1 MINRPQFQSFFHV
14 EIVESVGVFLLA
26 ESDYFLLTGHLYELI
41 APLLNGK
48 RTPDEIIDIL
58 EEREERVSPA
68 EVYYALMLMEQKGYI
83 VESTDELPSEIAA
96 FYSLLNVA
104 PELATKRLRSGKVAV
119 TSCGNVPTEPLIS
132 LLESLNI
139 QVGDSG
145 DIAVVLT
152 DDYLQDGL
160 DAFNRQALQSQ
171 TPWILIKPVG
181 AIIWIG
187 PIFIPGKTG
196 CWECLAQRLRS
207 NRPVEGFIQKH
218 KNISTPLPTS
228 IAAFPAVQQTGL
240 NLAASEIA
248 KWIVRGENKSLEG
261 NLITWDT
268 IHLDTQKHALVKLPQ
283 CPECGEAQ
291 YKPDSFPVP
300 VVLESCKKV
309 FVADGGHRS
318 SSPEETI
325 EKYEHHI
332 SPILGAVREITPL
345 MGGKKNTLT
354 PIYVAGHNFAT
365 MLDNLDFLRE
375 NLRGRSGGKG
385 KSDAQAK
392 ASALCEA
399 IERYSG
405 VFQGYEPRQRGIYRQ
420 MGDRA
425 IHPNACMHFSEA
437 QYQTRAEWNAS
448 CPSAFQK
455 VTEPFDEEREIDWTP
470 VWSLTHQDWKFLP
483 TAYCYY
489 GYDMSDVKYCWANSN
504 GCAAGN
510 TKEEAILQGFMELV
524 ERDSVSIWWYNRLKR
539 PGVDLDSF
547 DEPYFRALKEY
558 YRTLDR
564 SLWVL
569 DITIDLNIPAFAA
582 ISSRTD
588 NGPVED
594 ILYGFG
600 AHFDPKIA
608 IMRALTEVNQTLPAV
623 GTVNPDGTT
632 KYMYSDQLAIDWWQ
646 QATIASEPYVVPDEN
661 TPLKRV
667 GDYPQ
672 LATDDLRDDVLNC
685 VKIAEELGMETLV
698 LDQTRP
704 DIGLNVVK
712 VIVPEMRVF
721 WKRRGPGRLYDVPVK
736 MGWLPSPRQENEL
749 NPFAIFF

>member
-1 MINRPQFQSFFHV
+1 M

-26 ESDYFLLTGHLYELI
+26 ETDIFVLKGHVYELL
-41 APLLNGK
+41 APLVDGK
-48 RTPDEIIDIL
+48 RTPDDIL
-58 EEREERVSPA
+58 DILEERVSPA
-68 EVYYALMLMEQKGYI
+68 EFYYALMVMEQKGYI
-83 VESTDELPSEIAA
+83 VESDDTIPSEIAA
-96 FYSLLNVA
+96 LYSLLNV
-104 PELATKRLRSGKVAV
+104 PPDLARTRFSSTKVTVSSCGKVAA
-119 TSCGNVPTEPLIS
+119 TEKFIS

-139 QVGDSG
+139 QVGDEG

-160 DAFNRQALQSQ
+160 DVFNRKALQRQ
-171 TPWILIKPVG
+171 RPWILIKPVG
-181 AIIWIG
+181 AIIWLG
-187 PIFIPGKTG
+187 PIFVPGKTG

-207 NRPVEGFIQKH
+207 NRPVEGFIQKR

-228 IAAFPAVQQTGL
+228 IAAFPAVQQTGI
-240 NLAASEIA
+240 NLAATEIA

-268 IHLDTQKHALVKLPQ
+268 IHLDIQKHVLVKLPQ
-283 CPECGEAQ
+283 CSECGEAQ
-291 YKPDSFPVP
+291 YKPDTEPVP
-300 VVLESCKKV
+300 VVLESRKKV
-309 FVADGGHRS
+309 FMADGGHRS
-318 SSPEETI
+318 YSPEETI

-332 SPILGAVREITPL
+332 SPILGAVREIKQL
-345 MGGKKNTLT
+345 REEKKNTLT

-365 MLDNLDFLRE
+365 MFDSLYFLRE
-375 NLRGRSGGKG
+375 NLRGRSAGKG

-392 ASALCEA
+392 ASALGEA

-405 VFQGYEPRQRGIYRQ
+405 VFQGYETRQLSTYTQ

-425 IHPNACMHFSEA
+425 IHPNACMHFSEE
-437 QYQTRAEWNAS
+437 QYRTRAEWNAS
-448 CPSAFQK
+448 CPSAFQR
-455 VTEPFDEEREIDWTP
+455 VAEPFDEEREIEWTP

-489 GYDMSDVKYCWANSN
+489 GYDMLEVKYCWADSN

-510 TKEEAILQGFMELV
+510 SKEEAILQGFMELV

-569 DITIDLNIPAFAA
+569 DITIDLKIPAFAA

-588 NGPVED
+588 NGPVAD
-594 ILYGFG
+594 IIYGFG

-608 IMRALTEVNQTLPAV
+608 IMRALTEVNQTLPGV
-623 GTVNPDGTT
+623 KTVNPDGTT
-632 KYMYSDQLAIDWWQ
+632 KYMFDDQIAIDWWQ
-646 QATIASEPYVVPDEN
+646 QATVASEPYVVPDEN
-661 TPLKRV
+661 TPLKRSS
-667 GDYPQ
+667 DYPQ

-704 DIGLNVVK
+704 DLGLNVVK
-712 VIVPEMRVF
+712 VIVPEMRIF
-721 WKRRGPGRLYDVPVK
+721 WKRWGPGRLYDVPVK

-749 NPFAIFF
+749 NRFPIFF

>member
-1 MINRPQFQSFFHV
+1 MIDRPKFKSCFHV

-26 ESDYFLLTGHLYELI
+26 ESDYFVLIGHLYELI
-41 APLLNGK
+41 APLLDGK
-48 RTPDEIIDIL
+48 RTPDDILDIL
-58 EEREERVSPA
+58 EDRVSPS

-96 FYSLLNVA
+96 FYSLLDVT
-104 PELATKRLRSGKVAV
+104 PELATKRLGSTKVAV
-119 TSCGNVPTEPLIS
+119 TACGNVPTEPLIS

-145 DIAVVLT
+145 DLAVVLT

-187 PIFIPGKTG
+187 PIFVPGKTG

-207 NRPVEGFIQKH
+207 NRPVEGFIQKQ

-248 KWIVRGENKSLEG
+248 KWIVRGENKSLEST
-261 NLITWDT
+261 LVTWDM
-268 IHLDTQKHALVKLPQ
+268 ISLNKQDHALVKRPQ

-300 VVLESCKKV
+300 VVLESRKKV
-309 FVADGGHRS
+309 FTADGGHRS
-318 SSPEETI
+318 YSPEETI
-325 EKYEHHI
+325 KKYEHHI
-332 SPILGAVREITPL
+332 SPLLGAVREIKPQNA
-345 MGGKKNTLT
+345 MEENPLT

-365 MLDNLDFLRE
+365 MFDSLYFLRE

-405 VFQGYEPRQRGIYRQ
+405 VFQGYEPRQRGIYTK

-425 IHPNACMHFSEA
+425 IHPNACMHFSEE
-437 QYQTRAEWNAS
+437 QYRTRAEWNAS
-448 CPSAFQK
+448 CASSFQT
-455 VTEPFDEEREIDWTP
+455 VTEPFDEEREIEWTP

-489 GYDMSDVKYCWANSN
+489 GYDMSDFKYCKADSN

-510 TKEEAILQGFMELV
+510 SKEEAILQGFMELV

-564 SLWVL
+564 ALWVL
-569 DITIDLNIPAFAA
+569 DLTIDLNIPAFAA
-582 ISSRTD
+582 ICSRTD
-588 NGPVED
+588 NGPVAD
-594 ILYGFG
+594 IIYGFG

-608 IMRALTEVNQTLPAV
+608 IMRAVTEVNQVLPAV
-623 GTVNPDGTT
+623 KTVNPDGTT
-632 KYMYSDQLAIDWWQ
+632 KYMFDDQLAIDWWQ
-646 QATIASEPYVVPDEN
+646 QATVASAPYVVPDEN
-661 TPLKRV
+661 TPPKRSS
-667 GDYPQ
+667 DYPQ

-685 VKIAEELGMETLV
+685 VKIAEQLGMETLV

-704 DIGLNVVK
+704 DLGLNVVK

-721 WKRRGPGRLYDVPVK
+721 WKRRGPGRLYNVPVK
-736 MGWLPSPRQENEL
+736 LGWLPSPCQENEL
-749 NPFAIFF
+749 NPFPIFF